1 MGNTSRQ
8 TADFYVMKY
17 SMLRIEPYVFTKER
31 YNMTGNRTLLV
42 NRLILLLLV
51 LCGGAPAMATDTDY
65 ALKPGDI
72 LTVSVWKEQ
81 DLAQEVLVRPDGK
94 FSFPLAGDIDA
105 RGRSVE
111 QVRGEIVKRLEK
123 YIPDPVV
130 AVAVKQI
137 QGNKLYV
144 LGKVSRPGE
153 FIMNS
158 DTDVMQ
164 ALSMAGGTTTFAGL
178 NRIKILR
185 RVDGKQIAIP
195 FHYADVED
203 GEHLEQNII
212 LQSGDVVVVP

>member
-1 MGNTSRQ
+1 
-8 TADFYVMKY
+8 MKKPGFR
-17 SMLRIEPYVFTKER
+17 SLA
-31 YNMTGNRTLLV
+31 LA
-42 NRLILLLLV
+42 LLLSTSLSYGV
-51 LCGGAPAMATDTDY
+51 LAEANDY
-65 ALKPGDI
+65 GLKPGDI
-72 LTVSVWKEQ
+72 LSISVWKEQ

-94 FSFPLAGDIDA
+94 FSFPLAGDVLA
-105 RGRSVE
+105 EGRSVA
-111 QVRGEIVKRLEK
+111 QVRAEIVKRLEK

-137 QGNKLYV
+137 QGNKIYV
-144 LGKVSRPGE
+144 LGKVNRPGE

-178 NRIKILR
+178 NKIRILR
-185 RVDGKQIAIP
+185 RVDGTQTAIP